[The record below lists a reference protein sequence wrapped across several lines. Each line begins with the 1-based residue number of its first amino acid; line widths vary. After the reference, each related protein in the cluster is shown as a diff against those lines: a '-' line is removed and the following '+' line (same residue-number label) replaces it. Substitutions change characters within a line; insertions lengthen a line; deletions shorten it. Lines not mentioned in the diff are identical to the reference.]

1 MNRKNHFVTDSNV
14 NLDARAAYK
23 NALDDSSPS
32 QAPPPSKQDGL
43 SLFTKLCFSIAGLS
57 YQIHFCALGV
67 FTTVFLLNKANLP
80 PSKNMFSNI
89 ENKLSKIYLNLMVRI

>member
-1 MNRKNHFVTDSNV
+1 MNKKNNNNNHSVTDSNV

-32 QAPPPSKQDGL
+32 QVPPSKKDGL

-89 ENKLSKIYLNLMVRI
+89 ENKLTKIIY

>member
-1 MNRKNHFVTDSNV
+1 MNKINNNNHSVTDSNV

-23 NALDDSSPS
+23 NALDNDLSPAQVPPSPS
-32 QAPPPSKQDGL
+32 KKDGL

-89 ENKLSKIYLNLMVRI
+89 ENKLIKKNH